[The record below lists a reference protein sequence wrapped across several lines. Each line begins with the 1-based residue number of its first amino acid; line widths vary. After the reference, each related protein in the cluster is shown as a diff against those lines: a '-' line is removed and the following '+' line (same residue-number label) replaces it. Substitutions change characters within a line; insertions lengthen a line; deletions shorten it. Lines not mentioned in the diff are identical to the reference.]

1 MKCGEEEIMSDPKE
15 DHLEVNLDEAANK
28 DSEPSVEVSDEPVA
42 EVAPEK
48 PIVAEEDPVKA
59 LAELRSQLER
69 ERRARIE
76 AETRAR
82 QASTEADD
90 TNLQLVTGAIETMQ
104 REQGILKG
112 QLKEAMSVGDFD
124 RAAELQEAM
133 SNNAAKLLQ
142 LENGREAMKVRP
154 RSEPVQRHSDP
165 VEQFAAQLSPRSA
178 DWVRKNPQ
186 FVTDPRLNQKMI
198 AAHNLA
204 VADGHVPD
212 SDGYF
217 SAIEDTLR
225 VRRVEPAQNESTA
238 ESPLSSA
245 AKPVARAA
253 PPAAAPVNRGSNGR
267 SNIVR
272 LTRAEADTAKMLGM
286 TETEYAKHKLA
297 LQKEG
302 KLPN

>member
-1 MKCGEEEIMSDPKE
+1 M
-15 DHLEVNLDEAANK
+15 
-28 DSEPSVEVSDEPVA
+28 
-42 EVAPEK
+42 
-48 PIVAEEDPVKA
+48 
-59 LAELRSQLER
+59 
-69 ERRARIE
+69 
-76 AETRAR
+76 
-82 QASTEADD
+82 
-90 TNLQLVTGAIETMQ
+90 TGAIETMQ

-112 QLKEAMSVGDFD
+112 HLKEAMSVGDFD

-154 RSEPVQRHSDP
+154 RQEPVQRHSDP
-165 VEQFAAQLSPRSA
+165 VEQFASQLSPRSA

-212 SDGYF
+212 SEGYF

-225 VRRVEPAQNESTA
+225 VRRVEPAQSEPAT

>member
-1 MKCGEEEIMSDPKE
+1 MKFGEEKVMSDPKDE
-15 DHLEVNLDEAANK
+15 QLEINLDESAK
-28 DSEPSVEVSDEPVA
+28 DTEPKVEVSDDPVV
-42 EVAPEK
+42 ESAPE
-48 PIVAEEDPVKA
+48 PDPAPVEDPLKA
-59 LAELRSQLER
+59 IAELREKLEA

-76 AETRAR
+76 AENRAR
-82 QASTEADD
+82 MASSEVDD

-112 QLKEAMSVGDFD
+112 QFKEAMSVGDYD
-124 RAAELQEAM
+124 KAAEIQEAM

-142 LENGREAMKVRP
+142 LENGKEAMKSKP
-154 RSEPVQRHSDP
+154 RQEPVQRSSDP
-165 VEQFAAQLSPRSA
+165 VEAFASQLSPRSA

-198 AAHNLA
+198 AAHNIAL
-204 VADGHVPD
+204 ADGHVPD
-212 SDGYF
+212 TDSYF

-225 VRRVEPAQNESTA
+225 IRRSEQPRAEETT
-238 ESPLSSA
+238 ESPLSAA
-245 AKPVARAA
+245 AKPVARSV
-253 PPAAAPVNRGSNGR
+253 PPAAAPANRSGNGR
-267 SNIVR
+267 ANVVR

>member
-1 MKCGEEEIMSDPKE
+1 
-15 DHLEVNLDEAANK
+15 
-28 DSEPSVEVSDEPVA
+28 VSDDPIAAAEP
-42 EVAPEK
+42 ER
-48 PIVAEEDPVKA
+48 PIAAEEDPAKA
-59 LAELRSQLER
+59 LAELRAQLEQ

-82 QASTEADD
+82 QASTEVEDS
-90 TNLQLVTGAIETMQ
+90 NLQLVTGAIETMQ

-154 RSEPVQRHSDP
+154 RQEPVQRHSDP
-165 VEQFAAQLSPRSA
+165 VEQFASQLSPRSA

-212 SDGYF
+212 SEGYF

-225 VRRVEPAQNESTA
+225 VRRVEPAQSEPAT

>member
-1 MKCGEEEIMSDPKE
+1 MSDPKE
-15 DHLEVNLDEAANK
+15 DQLEINLDEAANK
-28 DSEPSVEVSDEPVA
+28 DSEPSVEVSDDPIAAAEP
-42 EVAPEK
+42 ER
-48 PIVAEEDPVKA
+48 PIAAEEDPAKA
-59 LAELRSQLER
+59 LAELRAQLEQ

-82 QASTEADD
+82 QASTEVEDS
-90 TNLQLVTGAIETMQ
+90 NLQLVTGAIETMQ

-112 QLKEAMSVGDFD
+112 HLKEAMSVGDFD

-154 RSEPVQRHSDP
+154 RQEPVQRHSDP
-165 VEQFAAQLSPRSA
+165 VEQFASQLSPRSA

-212 SDGYF
+212 SEGYF

-225 VRRVEPAQNESTA
+225 VRRVEPAQSEPAT

-253 PPAAAPVNRGSNGR
+253 PPAAAPVNRSSNGR

>member
-1 MKCGEEEIMSDPKE
+1 MSDPNE
-15 DHLEVNLDEAANK
+15 EQLEINLDDEK
-28 DSEPSVEVSDEPVA
+28 KGEKTPEVEISDEPLA
-42 EVAPEK
+42 APE
-48 PIVAEEDPVKA
+48 PQTQIASEEDPAKA
-59 LAELRSQLER
+59 LAELRAQLEQ
-69 ERRARIE
+69 ERRARID
-76 AETRAR
+76 AENRAR
-82 QASTEADD
+82 QASTEVDD
-90 TNLQLVTGAIETMQ
+90 SNLQLVTGAIETMQ

-142 LENGREAMKVRP
+142 LENGREAMKVKP
-154 RSEPVQRHSDP
+154 RQEATPRHSDP
-165 VEQFAAQLSPRSA
+165 VEQFASQLSPRSA

-198 AAHNLA
+198 AAHNIA
-204 VADGHVPD
+204 VADGHAPD
-212 SDGYF
+212 TDGYF

-225 VRRVEPAQNESTA
+225 IRRVEPAQSEPAT

-267 SNIVR
+267 SNVVR

>member
-1 MKCGEEEIMSDPKE
+1 MSDPKE
-15 DHLEVNLDEAANK
+15 NQLEINLDEAANK
-28 DSEPSVEVSDEPVA
+28 DSEPSVEVSDDPIAAAEP
-42 EVAPEK
+42 ER
-48 PIVAEEDPVKA
+48 PIAAEEDPAKA
-59 LAELRSQLER
+59 LAELRAQLEQ

-82 QASTEADD
+82 QASTEVEDS
-90 TNLQLVTGAIETMQ
+90 NLQLVTGAIETMQ

-112 QLKEAMSVGDFD
+112 HLKEAMSVGDFD

-154 RSEPVQRHSDP
+154 RQEPVQRHSDP
-165 VEQFAAQLSPRSA
+165 VEQFASQLSPRSA

-212 SDGYF
+212 SEGYF

-225 VRRVEPAQNESTA
+225 VRRVEPAQSEPAT

-253 PPAAAPVNRGSNGR
+253 PPAAAPVNRSSNGR

>member
-1 MKCGEEEIMSDPKE
+1 MSDPKE
-15 DHLEVNLDEAANK
+15 NQLEINLDEAANK
-28 DSEPSVEVSDEPVA
+28 DSEPSVEVSDDPIAAAEP
-42 EVAPEK
+42 ER
-48 PIVAEEDPVKA
+48 PIAAEEDPAKA
-59 LAELRSQLER
+59 LAELRAQLEQ

-82 QASTEADD
+82 QASTEVEDS
-90 TNLQLVTGAIETMQ
+90 NLQLVTGAIETMQ

-112 QLKEAMSVGDFD
+112 HLKEAMSVGDFD

-154 RSEPVQRHSDP
+154 RQEPVQRHSDP
-165 VEQFAAQLSPRSA
+165 VEQFASQLSPRSA

-212 SDGYF
+212 SEGYF

-225 VRRVEPAQNESTA
+225 VRRVEPAQSEPAT

>member
-1 MKCGEEEIMSDPKE
+1 MSDPNE
-15 DHLEVNLDEAANK
+15 EQLEINLDDEK
-28 DSEPSVEVSDEPVA
+28 KGEKTPEVEISDEPLA
-42 EVAPEK
+42 TSESQAQIASEQ
-48 PIVAEEDPVKA
+48 DPAKA
-59 LAELRSQLER
+59 LAELRAQLEQ
-69 ERRARIE
+69 ERRARID
-76 AETRAR
+76 AENRAR
-82 QASTEADD
+82 QASTEVDD
-90 TNLQLVTGAIETMQ
+90 SNLQLVTGAIETMQ

-124 RAAELQEAM
+124 RAAEIQEAM

-142 LENGREAMKVRP
+142 LENGREAMKVKP
-154 RSEPVQRHSDP
+154 RQEAVPRHSDP
-165 VEQFAAQLSPRSA
+165 VEQFASQLSPRSA

-198 AAHNLA
+198 AAHNIA
-204 VADGHVPD
+204 VADGHAPD
-212 SDGYF
+212 TDGYF

-225 VRRVEPAQNESTA
+225 IRRVEPAQSEPAT

>member
-1 MKCGEEEIMSDPKE
+1 MSDPKE
-15 DHLEVNLDEAANK
+15 NQLEINLDEAANK
-28 DSEPSVEVSDEPVA
+28 DSEPSVEVSDDPIAAAEP
-42 EVAPEK
+42 ER
-48 PIVAEEDPVKA
+48 PIAAEEDPAKA
-59 LAELRSQLER
+59 LAELRAQLEQ

-82 QASTEADD
+82 QASTEVEDS
-90 TNLQLVTGAIETMQ
+90 NLQLVTGAIETMQ

-112 QLKEAMSVGDFD
+112 HLKEAMSVGDFD

-154 RSEPVQRHSDP
+154 RQEPVQRHSDP
-165 VEQFAAQLSPRSA
+165 VEQFASQLSPRSA

-212 SDGYF
+212 SEGYF

-225 VRRVEPAQNESTA
+225 VRRVEPAQSEPAT

-272 LTRAEADTAKMLGM
+272 LTRAEADTAKMIGM

>member
-1 MKCGEEEIMSDPKE
+1 MSDPKE
-15 DHLEVNLDEAANK
+15 DQLEINLDEAANK
-28 DSEPSVEVSDEPVA
+28 DSEPNVEVSDEPVA
-42 EVAPEK
+42 AAEPER
-48 PIVAEEDPVKA
+48 PIAAEEDPAKA
-59 LAELRSQLER
+59 LAELRAQLEQ

-82 QASTEADD
+82 QASTEVEDS
-90 TNLQLVTGAIETMQ
+90 NLQLVTGAIETMQ

-154 RSEPVQRHSDP
+154 RQEPVQRHSDP
-165 VEQFAAQLSPRSA
+165 VEQFASQLSPRSA

-212 SDGYF
+212 TDGYF

-225 VRRVEPAQNESTA
+225 VRRVEPAQSEPTT

>member
-1 MKCGEEEIMSDPKE
+1 MSDPKE
-15 DHLEVNLDEAANK
+15 NQLEINLDEAANK
-28 DSEPSVEVSDEPVA
+28 DSEPSVEVSDDPIAAAEP
-42 EVAPEK
+42 ER
-48 PIVAEEDPVKA
+48 PIAAEEDPAKA
-59 LAELRSQLER
+59 LAELRAQLEQ

-82 QASTEADD
+82 QASTEVEDS
-90 TNLQLVTGAIETMQ
+90 NLQLVTGAIETMQ

-112 QLKEAMSVGDFD
+112 HLKEAMSVGDFD
-124 RAAELQEAM
+124 RAAELQETM

-154 RSEPVQRHSDP
+154 RQEPVQRHSDP
-165 VEQFAAQLSPRSA
+165 VEQFASQLSPRSA

-212 SDGYF
+212 SEGYF
-217 SAIEDTLR
+217 FAIEDTLR
-225 VRRVEPAQNESTA
+225 VRRVEPAQSEPAT

-253 PPAAAPVNRGSNGR
+253 PPAAAPVNRGFNGR